1 MTVSTQEWFKEWSNE
16 YDQTLGKIKRH
27 HEMLDLVVEMSN
39 IKDGEY
45 ILDIGCGTGLL
56 SLKFLE
62 AANCTINGI
71 DLSEDMLNIW
81 KDKIDKLN
89 LSGRVK
95 IKPGDAANLEFEDS
109 IFDVIASTV
118 TLHHVKDKQQALD
131 KIYRLLKPKGRFVIG
146 DLDVDTSGDLVDVK
160 RLRHIMDY
168 LKEELSLALQD
179 GGIEA
184 FIRMYDNGKKHILN
198 DGEYCINFQMWSQL
212 CKNAGF
218 KNISVSPVKSFDW
231 MKVLCAEK

>member
-1 MTVSTQEWFKEWSNE
+1 MNEATQKWFNEWSNE

-27 HEMLDLVVEMSN
+27 HEMIDLAVEMSN
-39 IKDGEY
+39 IKAGEH

-62 AANCTINGI
+62 AAECTINGI

-89 LSGRVK
+89 LSNRVK
-95 IKPGDAANLEFEDS
+95 IKLGDAANLEFEDS
-109 IFDVIASTV
+109 TFDIISSTV
-118 TLHHVKDKQQALD
+118 ALHHVKDKQQTIN
-131 KIYRLLKPKGRFVIG
+131 KIYRLLKPKGRLVIG
-146 DLDVDTSGDLVDVK
+146 DLDVDTSGDLNDIK
-160 RLRHIMDY
+160 RLRHILDY

-179 GGIEA
+179 GGVDA

-198 DGEYCINFQMWSQL
+198 DGEYCINFKMWSQI
-212 CKNAGF
+212 CKDAGF
-218 KNISVSPVKSFDW
+218 KNIVVSPVKSFNW
-231 MKVLCAEK
+231 LKVLRAEK